1 VTIFVILLILSALI
15 QLAPSAKIMLKLG
28 MKQISAVVCT
38 ILAETSPQALPLGAA
53 CVVSAIK
60 NRFLLQNIQNE
71 NPFELL
77 TSLCVL
83 SMEKKPEA
91 HEIARKI
98 LETKPLAVCLS
109 LFVWNRPLLEKA
121 AHLIKK
127 QWKNDGIEGFII
139 CGGPEVTADPASF
152 FTEEYILGDN
162 EYLFD
167 FLVSG
172 TGEKAVPDLLEKV
185 FSPAFNHHNLTMDKR
200 IVYGGETD
208 HDVSASPYLDH
219 TLDPDEYGGALW
231 ELARGCPFKCSY
243 CYESKGSKKVV
254 YFPMERIRQE
264 IEFFAEK
271 KVSQIFVLDP
281 TYNADVN
288 RALTIIS
295 LIKEKLSGAFFHFEC
310 RAEFITT
317 QLAKAFASIPCSL
330 QIGLQSSNEKVLAL
344 VNRPFNT
351 KEFKRK
357 IALLN
362 ESGAVFGF
370 DLIYGL
376 PGDTLAGFMES
387 INYAVSL
394 YPNHL
399 EMFRLSV
406 LPGTDLGD
414 RSAELGLEYDLRP
427 PYLVHSTPSFCEKD
441 LQKAE
446 KLARACNLFYS
457 QGRAVTW
464 FVPVVKLLRINYSKL
479 FEKFSQ
485 FMEFITVS
493 SCPSSADIENLQKDF
508 ITAQY
513 TEKKLQQYLPWAQD
527 MISLY
532 SALARYEAD
541 RSDTLLHL
549 RYKPEALMD
558 VFALDGISFCKINKQ
573 GKYNV
578 PASKLIL

>member
-1 VTIFVILLILSALI
+1 VTIFVILLILTALI

-152 FTEEYILGDN
+152 FTEEYILSDN

-264 IEFFAEK
+264 IDFFAEK

-295 LIKEKLSGAFFHFEC
+295 LIKEKLSGSFFHFEC

-399 EMFRLSV
+399 ELFRLSV
-406 LPGTDLGD
+406 LPGTDLHD
-414 RSAELGLEYDLRP
+414 RAQELGLSYDVKP
-427 PYLVHSTPSFCEKD
+427 PYLVHSTPSFSEQD
-441 LQKAE
+441 LFKAE
-446 KLARACNLFYS
+446 KTAQACNVFYS
-457 QGRAVTW
+457 QGRAVSW
-464 FVPVVKLLRINYSKL
+464 FIAVVKPLKMNYADFFKKL
-479 FEKFSQ
+479 AQYLENKPLQ
-485 FMEFITVS
+485 
-493 SCPSSADIENLQKDF
+493 SCPSLTDIEKMQKDF
-508 ITAQY
+508 VKTMY
-513 TEKKLQQYLPWAQD
+513 TEKKLLSLLPWAED
-527 MISLY
+527 IISLY
-532 SALARYEAD
+532 GALSRYD
-541 RSDTLLHL
+541 SDGTDSTLSL
-549 RYKPEALMD
+549 RYSAQSLLD
-558 VFALDGISFCKINKQ
+558 VSALDGAEFCRLNRTGRYSIT
-573 GKYNV
+573 V
-578 PASKLIL
+578 SKLN